1 MNAKNFMALM
11 VVGLF
16 AVACS
21 NDDDKKKE
29 EKDPEVK
36 EVVNGDYTSY
46 ADWTYINLETGA
58 TEKHPDATEW
68 IYTNG
73 NTTAAQSLLS
83 IFRQCDF
90 STNSLEFKFF
100 STESSNIRFS

>member
-29 EKDPEVK
+29 EK
-36 EVVNGDYTSY
+36 
-46 ADWTYINLETGA
+46 
-58 TEKHPDATEW
+58 
-68 IYTNG
+68 
-73 NTTAAQSLLS
+73 
-83 IFRQCDF
+83 
-90 STNSLEFKFF
+90 
-100 STESSNIRFS
+100 